1 MEVRKQFGR
10 PSGAVGALVGHLMA
24 VKNRQRSLFVL
35 SLLDVGPEDRVLE
48 IGFGPGVDVARVAER
63 ASRGFVAGID
73 HSEVMVRQAVR
84 RNAEAI
90 GAGRVELRL
99 GNASRLPHPDGCFDK
114 AFAINVAQFWSR
126 AAETLA
132 EVRRV
137 LRPGGLAAIAVQ
149 PRSKGASE
157 ETARQTGEA
166 LARALKAAGFKTVR
180 LESRPLRPVSVV
192 VALANA

>member
-35 SLLDVGPEDRVLE
+35 SLLEVGPEDRVLE

-63 ASRGFVAGID
+63 ASRGFVAGVD

-99 GNASRLPHPDGCFDK
+99 GSASRLPHPDGCFDK

-126 AAETLA
+126 AEALA

-149 PRSKGASE
+149 PRSKGANE

-166 LARALKAAGFKTVR
+166 LAQALKAAGFKTVR

-192 VALANA
+192 VALGNA